1 MSRGGVVTLNLASL
15 TTGSSVRTV
24 SPVAVGLGLGIPAGF
39 DCGVTV
45 STEAVAALAA
55 QVTDERTAGTY
66 CVRVH
71 DLGQFAVPVNFA
83 IRIVHP

>member
-24 SPVAVGLGLGIPAGF
+24 SPAAVGLGLGIPAGT
-39 DCGVTV
+39 DCAV
-45 STEAVAALAA
+45 SESLEASAGLSA
-55 QVTDERTAGTY
+55 QMTHERTAGTY

-71 DLGQFAVPVNFA
+71 DLGQLSVPVNFA